1 MGFDLTT
8 GIDLLWR
15 AIPAIRQRLCPDN
28 IAIAFYHRVCASKF
42 KRFLGI
48 KRGMNPA
55 KDNVRAPAP
64 CDLPNLI
71 TAQRIDGVNAD
82 SDHVTGMKA
91 LRLHLG

>member
-42 KRFLGI
+42 ERLLGI
-48 KRGMNPA
+48 KGGMNPA
-55 KDNVRAPAP
+55 KNYVCASTAG
-64 CDLPNLI
+64 DLPNLV
-71 TAQRIDGVNAD
+71 TA
-82 SDHVTGMKA
+82 
-91 LRLHLG
+91 